1 MGTAGTIK
9 TTIQV
14 YDAMTPALRSMI
26 RATNIMISSLERMQR
41 SSAQSFDTRALKAA
55 RSEMVNAESSLKQID
70 EAIKRSANSQ
80 KQLNNN
86 VRAGDSNMKGL
97 VNSVRN
103 LAAAYVGI
111 RGVAAAGREADE
123 YVSTSTRLELIN
135 DGLRTQAELQN
146 QIFAAA
152 HRSRAEYSS
161 MAQTTAKLGLLAGDA
176 FKNNSELIYF
186 AETMQKAFK
195 VSGASTSESANAM
208 YQLTQ
213 AMASG
218 RLQGDE
224 YRSIIENAP
233 MLAKSIENYML
244 AAGYEGTLKDWASES
259 LLTADVIKASLFAAA
274 DDINAKFETLPN
286 TFGGVF
292 SQIKGIAVNA
302 MGGAFTS
309 INDALNEAVSG
320 DFYAKVM
327 EKFHGLSLGVMNI
340 VSKIKQVAVLAGPAI
355 SQIASY
361 FTPVIQ
367 QVFSVNGLFGALMNT
382 VTRLVR
388 NSGVQRFFAGIAK
401 SAKAV
406 VQGLEFVINTVGYM
420 VEAFSGFLPIAGE
433 ALVMF
438 TVIKIATAALTP
450 VVTAAFTAVGALTGK
465 YISMTAAAIS
475 AKAAQDALNASI
487 LANPYAMVA
496 AAVATLITL
505 YGQLASSIQEV
516 NRLAG
521 AAADITVGGYT
532 KADRDMA
539 GRMGITNSDA
549 KMINDLVQD
558 SNEQVEG
565 LRNKIAENDKWLND
579 YNNGN
584 LSAAKAAGLSGEIFH
599 RTSGS
604 DINLGALYQAEMG
617 TNYLSGLKDEAKRR
631 AAENEQ
637 MKENIKY
644 IQIETASDAADMLH
658 QGQEFKNRLNAIEDY
673 QLDPGAFEIPVLDGI
688 KKDTGKMADSMEVT
702 EENLQYLRDI
712 ADRDT
717 INRFTTAEIH
727 VDMTNNNSITNTND
741 VDGIVTSLEI
751 ALEERLNAVA
761 EGSYSF

>member
-86 VRAGDSNMKGL
+86 VKAGDSGMKSL

-259 LLTADVIKASLFAAA
+259 LLTAEVVKASLFAAA
-274 DDINAKFETLPN
+274 DDINAKYETLPN

-309 INDALNEAVSG
+309 MNDALNEAVSG

-340 VSKIKQVAVLAGPAI
+340 VSKIKQFAVLAGPSI

-367 QVFSVNGLFGALMNT
+367 QVFSVNGLFGTLMNT
-382 VTRLVR
+382 VTRLAR

-406 VQGLEFVINTVGYM
+406 VQGLEFVINTVGHM
-420 VEAFSGFLPIAGE
+420 IETFSGFLPIAGE

-532 KADRDMA
+532 RADRDMA
-539 GRMGITNSDA
+539 GRMGITKSGA
-549 KMINDLVQD
+549 KMINDLIQD

-565 LRNKIAENDKWLND
+565 IRNKIAANDKWLKD

-584 LSAAKAAGLSGEIFH
+584 LSAFEAAQGHGN
-599 RTSGS
+599 
-604 DINLGALYQAEMG
+604 DIKLDVLYQAEMG
-617 TNYLSGLKDEAKRR
+617 VDYRSGLKNEAERR

-637 MKENIKY
+637 MKKDMEY
-644 IQIETASDAADMLH
+644 IQINTAKDAAEMLH
-658 QGQEFKNRLNAIEDY
+658 QEQEFKNRQAAIANY

-688 KKDTGKMADSMEVT
+688 KNDTGKISKSLEVS

>member
-26 RATNIMISSLERMQR
+26 RATNIMISSFERMQR

-55 RSEMVNAESSLKQID
+55 RAEMVNAESSLKQID

-86 VRAGDSNMKGL
+86 VRAGDSGMKSL

-111 RGVAAAGREADE
+111 RGVAAVGREADE

-176 FKNNSELIYF
+176 FRNNDELIYF

-259 LLTADVIKASLFAAA
+259 LLTAEVVKASLFAAA
-274 DDINAKFETLPN
+274 DDINAKYETLPN

-309 INDALNEAVSG
+309 MNDALNEAVSG

-340 VSKIKQVAVLAGPAI
+340 VSKIKQVAVLAGPSI

-367 QVFSVNGLFGALMNT
+367 QVFSVNGLFGTLMNT
-382 VTRLVR
+382 VTRLAR
-388 NSGVQRFFAGIAK
+388 NRNIQRFFASLAEGAK
-401 SAKAV
+401 SVARGIEFIIESVA
-406 VQGLEFVINTVGYM
+406 GLAEIFGG
-420 VEAFSGFLPIAGE
+420 ALPIFGKVITF
-433 ALVMF
+433 LTMF
-438 TVIKIATAALTP
+438 HIVNSVIAPAIMGVANAAIAATGAYTKFTAAT
-450 VVTAAFTAVGALTGK
+450 VAAD
-465 YISMTAAAIS
+465 AANKS
-475 AKAAQDALNASI
+475 LNAT
-487 LANPYAMVA
+487 LAATPWGAVA
-496 AAVATLITL
+496 AAVSSLIVLVWQL
-505 YGQLASSIQEV
+505 YDGIKAVNEVSAIAAGTGALTVYSSDVREY
-516 NRLAG
+516 AKKH
-521 AAADITVGGYT
+521 DI
-532 KADRDMA
+532 
-539 GRMGITNSDA
+539 S
-549 KMINDLVQD
+549 
-558 SNEQVEG
+558 
-565 LRNKIAENDKWLND
+565 
-579 YNNGN
+579 
-584 LSAAKAAGLSGEIFH
+584 LSAAQSVLDVMADSESMI
-599 RTSGS
+599 
-604 DINLGALYQAEMG
+604 
-617 TNYLSGLKDEAKRR
+617 
-631 AAENEQ
+631 AAERKKIDETKKAQEDLLESMRNYTPTDVDKRQEELFGRQGTITNQWLNEN
-637 MKENIKY
+637 KDYNEDLETSKNNIKD
-644 IQIETASDAADMLH
+644 IQISTTKQVQDIVNSDR
-658 QGQEFKNRLNAIEDY
+658 NSRLTLDSIQNHTPTYTDY
-673 QLDPGAFEIPVLDGI
+673 GGIINGI
-688 KKDTGKMADSMEVT
+688 KNDTGKMSKSLEVS

>member
-26 RATNIMISSLERMQR
+26 RATNIMISSFERMQR

-55 RSEMVNAESSLKQID
+55 RAEMVNAESSLKQID

-86 VRAGDSNMKGL
+86 VRAGDSGMKSL

-111 RGVAAAGREADE
+111 RGVAAVGREADE

-176 FKNNSELIYF
+176 FRNNDELIYF

-259 LLTADVIKASLFAAA
+259 LLTAEVVKASLFAAA

-309 INDALNEAVSG
+309 MNDALNEAVSG

-367 QVFSVNGLFGALMNT
+367 QVFSVNGLFGTLMNT
-382 VTRLVR
+382 VTRLAR

-532 KADRDMA
+532 RADRDMA
-539 GRMGITNSDA
+539 ERLGITNSDA

-558 SNEQVEG
+558 SNEQVED
-565 LRNKIAENDKWLND
+565 LRNKIAANDKLID
-579 YNNGN
+579 SYKSGT
-584 LSAAKAAGLSGEIFH
+584 LTAVEAAKLAGNIAGAGGGI
-599 RTSGS
+599 
-604 DINLGALYQAEMG
+604 DMGALYRAELG
-617 TNYLSGLKDEAKRR
+617 IDFRSGLDKQIQALE
-631 AAENEQ
+631 AENER
-637 MKENIKY
+637 MKENVTY
-644 IQIETASDAADMLH
+644 ILTTTASDAADMLH

-688 KKDTGKMADSMEVT
+688 KNDTGKISKSLEVS

>member
-86 VRAGDSNMKGL
+86 VKAGDSGMKSL

-259 LLTADVIKASLFAAA
+259 LLTAEVVKASLFAAA
-274 DDINAKFETLPN
+274 DDINAKYETLPN

-309 INDALNEAVSG
+309 MNDALNEAVSG

-340 VSKIKQVAVLAGPAI
+340 VSKIKQFAVLAGPSI

-367 QVFSVNGLFGALMNT
+367 QVFSVNGLFGTLMNT
-382 VTRLVR
+382 VMRLVR

-406 VQGLEFVINTVGYM
+406 VQGLEFVINTVGHM

-549 KMINDLVQD
+549 KMINDLIQD

-565 LRNKIAENDKWLND
+565 LRNKIAANDKLINS
-579 YNNGN
+579 YKSGT
-584 LSAAKAAGLSGEIFH
+584 LTVVEAAKLAGNIAGAGGGI
-599 RTSGS
+599 
-604 DINLGALYQAEMG
+604 DMGALYRAESG
-617 TNYLSGLKDEAKRR
+617 IDFRSGLDKQIQALEAD
-631 AAENEQ
+631 NER
-637 MKENIKY
+637 MKENVTY
-644 IQIETASDAADMLH
+644 ILTTTASDAADMLH

-688 KKDTGKMADSMEVT
+688 KNDTGKMANSMEIT

>member
-41 SSAQSFDTRALKAA
+41 SSTQSFDTRALKAA

-86 VRAGDSNMKGL
+86 VRAGDSSMKGL

-111 RGVAAAGREADE
+111 RGVVAAGREADE

-549 KMINDLVQD
+549 KMINDLIQD
-558 SNEQVEG
+558 SNEQVED
-565 LRNKIAENDKWLND
+565 LRNKIAANDKLINS
-579 YNNGN
+579 YKSGN
-584 LSAAKAAGLSGEIFH
+584 LSSKDIATIAGKGF
-599 RTSGS
+599 GS
-604 DINLGALYQAEMG
+604 MDMATLYQAELG
-617 TNYLSGLKDEAKRR
+617 VGFNTGLSEAVKGLV
-631 AAENEQ
+631 AENEQ

-644 IQIETASDAADMLH
+644 IQTTTASDAADMLH

-688 KKDTGKMADSMEVT
+688 KNDTGKMSKSLEVS

-712 ADRDT
+712 ADRET

-751 ALEERLNAVA
+751 ALEERLNSVA